1 MTFARH
7 IGTWL
12 LSAVALTACAQ
23 PPPSAPSDTPTA
35 VAAVTPATQDPRR
48 KDEAPMAAAPQSA
61 QPVSAAAIRQQV
73 LDLLEG
79 LTSAESLRSDAL
91 ARRLGISLR
100 ADPEWD
106 RRRSFDGQT
115 TEGWPYS
122 IAMTTVD
129 PAGLSDL
136 DLSIGDADVPSDGSS
151 ATPCTIAFGG
161 LSKDIIALGFTRTP
175 DRIRMK
181 GKTWWAFQKRIPEQ
195 NLVVGAMV
203 YVYPVDNGNQECVNW
218 ISIGGEAI
226 DE

>member
-23 PPPSAPSDTPTA
+23 PPPSAPSETPTA
-35 VAAVTPATQDPRR
+35 AAAVTPATQDSTR
-48 KDEAPMAAAPQSA
+48 KDEAPMAAVPQSA
-61 QPVSAAAIRQQV
+61 QPVSTAAIRQQV
-73 LDLLEG
+73 LDVLGG
-79 LTSAESLRSDAL
+79 LSSPAALREDEL
-91 ARRLGISLR
+91 ARRLGVPLR

-106 RRRSFDGQT
+106 RRHTFEGKT

-122 IAMTTVD
+122 FAVTTTD
-129 PAGLSDL
+129 PAGISDL
-136 DLSIGDADVPSDGSS
+136 DLSLGDTDVPPDGSS
-151 ATPCTIAFGG
+151 ATLCAIAFEG

-181 GKTWWAFQKRIPEQ
+181 GKTWWGFQKRIPEQ

-203 YVYPVDNGNQECVNW
+203 YVYPVDNGNQDCVNW

>member
-1 MTFARH
+1 MMLTRH

-23 PPPSAPSDTPTA
+23 PPAPATGEAP
-35 VAAVTPATQDPRR
+35 TPAASVKIGAADTSPKDDLLMTSDP
-48 KDEAPMAAAPQSA
+48 ASA
-61 QPVSAAAIRQQV
+61 EPVSAAAIRQQV
-73 LDLLEG
+73 LDVLGG
-79 LTSAESLRSDAL
+79 LTSTEALRSNAL
-91 ARRLGISLR
+91 SRRLGVPLQV
-100 ADPEWD
+100 DPEWD
-106 RRRSFDGQT
+106 RRRMFNGQT

-122 IAMTTVD
+122 IAVTTAD
-129 PAGLSDL
+129 PAGLSDI
-136 DLSIGDADVPSDGSS
+136 DLSFGDADAPHDESK
-151 ATPCTIAFGG
+151 ATPCTIAFEE

-181 GKTWWAFQKRIPEQ
+181 GKTWWGFQKRIPEQ
-195 NLVVGAMV
+195 KLVVGAMV